1 MTGIINH
8 VTASIYFYIIKTTIM
23 SVIFLL
29 LGASLV
35 VALFFLIAFIWSV
48 KDGQYEDD
56 FSPAHR
62 MLFDEKINND

>member
-1 MTGIINH
+1 
-8 VTASIYFYIIKTTIM
+8 M

-29 LGASLV
+29 LGASLI
-35 VALFFLIAFIWSV
+35 VALFFLFSFIWSV

-62 MLFDEKINND
+62 ILFDDKTDNE